1 MVLHHKSEIG
11 KKMETKKWKQKKLA
25 TRRCQALC
33 CMAPGCKYAS
43 VRKDTKTE
51 DYVFYKEEVKY
62 FYCR

>member
-1 MVLHHKSEIG
+1 
-11 KKMETKKWKQKKLA
+11 METKKWKQKKLA